1 MTKDLS
7 NRQIEIIEASGKIL
21 MQKGILGLTTKNLA
35 AEMGF
40 SESALYRHF
49 KSKDAIILLL
59 IQFLAANVNERFETI
74 VNTDKQP
81 DEKLKALFSSQFT
94 FFKTNPHFLVIILS
108 DGIIDFSEDVKKNV
122 MGLIQLNFQTIE
134 KVIKDGQDSGLFV
147 ADIPTKDL
155 VHIVGGAL
163 RLTMFRWKMS
173 GYAFDLEKEGISI
186 TNSVLK
192 LMYKRH

>member
-35 AEMGF
+35 TEMGF

-49 KSKDAIILLL
+49 KNKDAIILML

-74 VNTDKQP
+74 VHTKQPP
-81 DEKLKALFSSQFT
+81 DEKLEALFLSQFM

-108 DGIIDFSEDVKKNV
+108 DGIIDISEEVKKNV
-122 MGLIQLNFQTIE
+122 QQLILLNFKTIE
-134 KVIKDGQDSGLFV
+134 NVIKTGQESNLFTN
-147 ADIPTKDL
+147 DIPTNDL

-163 RLTMFRWKMS
+163 RLTLFRWKMS
-173 GYAFDLEKEGISI
+173 GYAFNLATEGINI
-186 TNSVLK
+186 TNSILK
-192 LMYKRH
+192 LIYKR